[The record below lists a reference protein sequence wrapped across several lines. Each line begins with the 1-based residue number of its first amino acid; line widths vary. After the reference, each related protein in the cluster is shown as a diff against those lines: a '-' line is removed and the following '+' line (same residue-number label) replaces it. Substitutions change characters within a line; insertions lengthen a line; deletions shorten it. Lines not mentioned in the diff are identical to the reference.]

1 MKAAS
6 RTLMKLTP
14 GNISE
19 ILNSTFLRRIGRS
32 NKKFYDNV
40 IGIWLPVF
48 ISQDETSHHR
58 KEGELPQYHQ
68 PPKPH
73 QHEVQ
78 VQEKCLYVIVSE
90 IFQTLLE
97 KRRGEN
103 SRGYIPYRFS
113 TTITKPRF
121 NT

>member
-1 MKAAS
+1 MCLISVNNIFISSFDALVLLAIFSLAVSQNVTEESNDGTVS
-6 RTLMKLTP
+6 RPP

-48 ISQDETSHHR
+48 ISQDETSHNR
-58 KEGELPQYHQ
+58 KEGDLPQYHQ

-73 QHEVQ
+73 QHE
-78 VQEKCLYVIVSE
+78 
-90 IFQTLLE
+90 
-97 KRRGEN
+97 G
-103 SRGYIPYRFS
+103 
-113 TTITKPRF
+113 
-121 NT
+121 